1 MKTATA
7 KPAVGTQIRI
17 SEARR
22 RIGIGRTKMDELVM
36 LGMFSVKR
44 RNGFRFLFA
53 DEVERYLTL
62 TGNNEE
68 LKDSMESFRARKGRM
83 TWN

>member
-1 MKTATA
+1 MKTATR
-7 KPAVGTQIRI
+7 PAIGSQIRI
-17 SEARR
+17 AEARQR
-22 RIGIGRTKMDELVM
+22 LGIGRTKMDELVA

-62 TGNNEE
+62 SGNNEE

-83 TWN
+83 NWN